1 MKRTIII
8 LLIAACVAVTLYI
21 NQTKKL
27 IPPEVKAE
35 IEQTLLDDALFPAR
49 PVWWSDDKILAV
61 GIVPEGVTGDEAAE
75 KACQLLKNSSLPVS
89 GLVVEVYDVVKI
101 QKADDWG
108 LLGSGKCP

>member
-35 IEQTLLDDALFPAR
+35 IEQTLLDDVLFPAR

-61 GIVPEGVTGDEAAE
+61 GIASESMTGNAAAE
-75 KACQLLKNSSLPVS
+75 KACQLLKNRSLPIS
-89 GLVVEVYDVVKI
+89 GLIIEVYDVIKI
-101 QKADDWG
+101 QKADDWS